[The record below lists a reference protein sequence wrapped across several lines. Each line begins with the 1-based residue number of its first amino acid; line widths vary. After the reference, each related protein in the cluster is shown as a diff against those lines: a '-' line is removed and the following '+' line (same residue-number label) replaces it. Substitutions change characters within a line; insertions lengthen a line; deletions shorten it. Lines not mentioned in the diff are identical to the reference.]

1 MIEKKKSDDNHVCTH
16 MAFYKQKKT
25 AEYIKL
31 AKEFEIEDHCSGDG
45 VSDCRKCMTVIMS
58 QLCDKVCV
66 TLISSHKAM
75 TLC

>member
-66 TLISSHKAM
+66 RLLYPHTKQ
-75 TLC
+75 